1 MILSNDKGNPAMRLD
16 EKGNVE
22 EPFLEQLAGLGW
34 AVVRQEKGRW
44 ALDDWP

>member
-34 AVVRQEKGRW
+34 AVARQEKGRW